1 MSLSKKNIFF
11 RNNYKHFNVMR
22 WAALLNGQE
31 MAKLESKFIHHH
43 LSRLSSYYFYW
54 KSRIFFLYIL
64 TKKIHRFL
72 IHDLTHST
80 FYTTLC
86 FLCKIDWRNSSYII
100 TQHQKPN
107 NWWFMSPKGQN
118 HDEERKY
125 KNWKE
130 KRALLKNQAD
140 ISYLLVQFNCAALLL
155 AIM

>member
-1 MSLSKKNIFF
+1 MSLSKKKFSFAIITNILILWDGRLCWMVKKWPNWNRNSFIIIFQDFHHTTFIGSHEFF
-11 RNNYKHFNVMR
+11 
-22 WAALLNGQE
+22 
-31 MAKLESKFIHHH
+31 FI
-43 LSRLSSYYFYW
+43 YPD
-54 KSRIFFLYIL
+54 
-64 TKKIHRFL
+64 KKIHRFL

-140 ISYLLVQFNCAALLL
+140 ISYLLVY
-155 AIM
+155 

>member
-1 MSLSKKNIFF
+1 MGGFAEWS
-11 RNNYKHFNVMR
+11 R
-22 WAALLNGQE
+22 NGQIGIE
-31 MAKLESKFIHHH
+31 IHSSSSFKTFIILLLLEVTN
-43 LSRLSSYYFYW
+43 
-54 KSRIFFLYIL
+54 FFLYIL

-80 FYTTLC
+80 FYTTTLVC